1 MRAGLTI
8 RQKVTGSPP
17 LVPHRDLPVHL
28 PILSAPP
35 ALLPASATRWL
46 SHALATPLAA
56 EVHATCHACSL
67 APPEG
72 ARYTHGGPYFHPV
85 HKCCTFVPTLP
96 NYAVGEAL
104 AAGGEGARRVEARI
118 ALGGG
123 VSPLAL
129 DRTGLEALIARE
141 GRAGF
146 GQAAALRCP
155 YLTEAGSC
163 SVWLSRNA
171 VCSTWFCRHTQGAR
185 GERLWRSVKMYLS
198 VAERA
203 VAMHCALTLDLDG
216 DALAAHL
223 HAATRAET
231 LDAHDLDGTLDPAR
245 ARAIWGRWYGRERD
259 FFRACAEVAS
269 RVDGPQL
276 QALGGVT
283 LAAHAKALRAT
294 LTSANAT
301 TLPARTRLGVVRIH
315 GLRDGVATVE
325 GYSVYDL
332 LDVPAAVLDV
342 LPYFDDALVTEAR
355 ARCLAER
362 GIEVDDSFILR
373 LLDYCVLIADDASD
387 ARAASAS
394 RS

>member
-1 MRAGLTI
+1 M
-8 RQKVTGSPP
+8 
-17 LVPHRDLPVHL
+17 HLPVV
-28 PILSAPP
+28 STP

-46 SHALATPLAA
+46 SHVLPTPLAA
-56 EVHATCHACSL
+56 ETHATCHACAL

-72 ARYTHGGPYFHPV
+72 ARYTHGGPFFHPA

-118 ALGGG
+118 ARGGG

-129 DRTGLEALIARE
+129 DRTELEALIARE

-155 YLTEAGSC
+155 YLTDAGAC
-163 SVWLSRNA
+163 AVWQSRNA
-171 VCSTWFCRHTQGAR
+171 VCSTWFCRHTQGGR
-185 GERLWRSVKMYLS
+185 GERLWRSVKMYLA

-203 VAMHCALTLDLDG
+203 VALHCALALDLDG

-223 HAATRAET
+223 HAGARVET
-231 LDAHDLDGTLDPAR
+231 LEAHDLDGTLDPAR
-245 ARAIWGRWYGRERD
+245 AKAIWGRWYGRELD
-259 FFRACAEVAS
+259 FFRACADVAA
-269 RVDGPQL
+269 RVGGPQL
-276 QALGGVT
+276 QALGGAT

-294 LTSANAT
+294 RTRADEGA
-301 TLPARTRLGVVRIH
+301 LPARTRLGVVRVH
-315 GLRDGVATVE
+315 GLREGVATIE

-342 LPYFDDALVTEAR
+342 LPYFDDAPVDEAR

-373 LLDYCVLIADDASD
+373 LLDYAVLIADDDPEAP
-387 ARAASAS
+387 AAST
-394 RS
+394 